1 MKKFLTPLFAIL
13 FLFSCGTESMNDMQP
28 DLEIKDNIL
37 LSDEVDQNNIAA
49 RRSPESMISVCK
61 FDEEIGD
68 WVVIT
73 VNGNALPAL
82 AAEGAVQLIDEDG
95 DGYVTMENSCGIP
108 VDCDDTD
115 PDVTDDCDT
124 CSDIEGLVRVTLP
137 DGSCIYLNPEQSTPS
152 LNWGPLVDIPDL
164 ENKTSRAA
172 ANADLN
178 GAANTQ
184 TIVDFLGDNNG
195 SQYPAKLCADLIAFG
210 YDDWYL
216 PSAGELK
223 AIMEALGDFSPGS
236 FYYSSNEFDF
246 QQIWRIE
253 SGDPD
258 VFQGVK
264 NVPEDCLC
272 VRK

>member
-1 MKKFLTPLFAIL
+1 
-13 FLFSCGTESMNDMQP
+13 MNDMQP

-37 LSDEVDQNNIAA
+37 LSNEVDQNNIAA
-49 RRSPESMISVCK
+49 RRGPEPMISVCK

-73 VNGNALPAL
+73 VNGNALPAME
-82 AAEGAVQLIDEDG
+82 AQGAVQLIDEDG

-137 DGSCIYLNPEQSTPS
+137 DGSCIYVHPTPNS
-152 LNWGPLVDIPDL
+152 VRIEWGGYPLDIPGLDNL
-164 ENKTSRAA
+164 TSREAA
-172 ANADLN
+172 LADFN

-184 TIVDFLGDNNG
+184 AIVDFLGDNSG
-195 SQYPAKLCADLIAFG
+195 VPYAAKLCTDLVAFG

-216 PSAGELK
+216 PAAGELE
-223 AIMEALGDFSPGS
+223 AITDQVGKTIVPFAGDSDDIW
-236 FYYSSNEFDF
+236 SSSEYGEFA
-246 QQIWRIE
+246 WRIAFD
-253 SGDPD
+253 G
-258 VFQGVK
+258 FTGFTVK
-264 NVPEDCLC
+264 NYSTYCLC